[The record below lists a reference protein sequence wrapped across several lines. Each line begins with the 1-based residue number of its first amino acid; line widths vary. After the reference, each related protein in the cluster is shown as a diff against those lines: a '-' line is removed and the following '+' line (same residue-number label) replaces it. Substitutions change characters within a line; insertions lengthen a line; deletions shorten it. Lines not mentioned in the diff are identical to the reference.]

1 MNAVRPLDVS
11 DAATAQAVVV
21 LQREAYAVE
30 AALIGSNGIPALT
43 QSLEAVQ
50 AAGEDW
56 LGMSDGEGL
65 LGAVS
70 WRELDVGTVDI
81 HRLIVAP
88 RAFRLG
94 VATALLDA
102 LDAAFRIGP
111 WWSRRAATTPRRD
124 GSTNGVAS
132 GSSATGRSCPAC
144 GSRSWPGR
152 TWDQSRLTA
161 AMPRAT
167 IRRAGGYPSSVRR
180 CSPSIARPSRLGSTT

>member
-1 MNAVRPLDVS
+1 MSAVRPLDVS
-11 DAATAQAVVV
+11 DAATAQAVIV

-102 LDAAFRIGP
+102 LD
-111 WWSRRAATTPRRD
+111 SRFPDRPMVV
-124 GSTNGVAS
+124 S
-132 GSSATGRSCPAC
+132 TGRDNAPARRLYERR
-144 GSRSWPGR
+144 GFGLVRDREVMPGL
-152 TWDQSRLTA
+152 WIAEL
-161 AMPRAT
+161 
-167 IRRAGGYPSSVRR
+167 
-180 CSPSIARPSRLGSTT
+180 ARPAGPGINPG

>member
-65 LGAVS
+65 LVPSPGAS
-70 WRELDVGTVDI
+70 STLARSTS
-81 HRLIVAP
+81 
-88 RAFRLG
+88 
-94 VATALLDA
+94 TA
-102 LDAAFRIGP
+102 
-111 WWSRRAATTPRRD
+111 
-124 GSTNGVAS
+124 
-132 GSSATGRSCPAC
+132 
-144 GSRSWPGR
+144 
-152 TWDQSRLTA
+152 
-161 AMPRAT
+161 
-167 IRRAGGYPSSVRR
+167 
-180 CSPSIARPSRLGSTT
+180 